1 MPTFN
6 PSAPAMNQ
14 NQPMNN
20 QFYQFQFDNNT
31 PVFQPSFQ
39 MAPQQMQLP
48 AYDTPSKMYEF
59 QYQPSPQIIQ
69 E

>member
-1 MPTFN
+1 MT
-6 PSAPAMNQ
+6 M

-20 QFYQFQFDNNT
+20 QFLQFRVDNNT

-59 QYQPSPQIIQ
+59 QYQPSPQII
-69 E
+69 